1 MFFGVPFYLHYSMK
15 YKVNFI
21 DAQNTQGLG
30 NVGETGVAMWYE
42 SKAPVLSTALYQ
54 L

>member
-1 MFFGVPFYLHYSMK
+1 MK

-21 DAQNTQGLG
+21 GAQNAQGLG

-42 SKAPVLSTALYQ
+42 SKAHVLSTATLPNVATVD
-54 L
+54 LDI